1 MIIFLIIY
9 ITAIIG
15 ILLIA
20 LIIIQFSLFEPNN
33 ELLAL
38 LQTIIVDLPALTLIM
53 IYINFIISILLLS
66 IFLIKLLSE
75 KNVKNSTIIAL
86 SIGLFMVTSF
96 NIINL
101 GSNDKLEDDIE
112 KIEDFIEDKYFLKY
126 NYKLKIN

>member
-1 MIIFLIIY
+1 
-9 ITAIIG
+9 
-15 ILLIA
+15 
-20 LIIIQFSLFEPNN
+20 
-33 ELLAL
+33 
-38 LQTIIVDLPALTLIM
+38 V
-53 IYINFIISILLLS
+53 LLLS

-75 KNVKNSTIIAL
+75 KNVKNSTIIVL

-101 GSNDKLEDDIE
+101 GSNDKLEDDID

>member
-1 MIIFLIIY
+1 M
-9 ITAIIG
+9 
-15 ILLIA
+15 IA

-66 IFLIKLLSE
+66 IFLIKLLSD
-75 KNVKNSTIIAL
+75 KNVKDSTIVIL
-86 SIGLFMVTSF
+86 GVTLLMVSSF

-101 GSNDKLEDDIE
+101 GSNDKLEDDID
-112 KIEDFIEDKYFLKY
+112 KIEDFIEDKYFLNY

>member
-9 ITAIIG
+9 ITAILG
-15 ILLIA
+15 IFLIA

-53 IYINFIISILLLS
+53 IYINFIISILLFS
-66 IFLIKLLSE
+66 IFLIKLLSD
-75 KNVKNSTIIAL
+75 KNVKNSTIIVL

-101 GSNDKLEDDIE
+101 GSNDKLENDID
-112 KIEDFIEDKYFLKY
+112 KIEDFIEDKYFLNY
-126 NYKLKIN
+126 NYKIKIN